1 MKFTAA
7 VIGLGRIG
15 LGYDLTSGP
24 EEIFSHSKAFLKH
37 PGFELVGGADPDEG
51 NRVAFERYS
60 GEKAWQG
67 AEDMLAELRPQVV
80 AVASPTASH
89 LSMVE
94 LALASKPLAIL
105 CEKPLATTE
114 PEGRRIIDLCKQAG
128 VLLGVNYMRRFD
140 PSLRAIGRELRDGA
154 FGEVFKGTLWY
165 SKGLL
170 HNGSH
175 YLDLLL
181 DWLGPVAG
189 FDILDPG
196 PSVTLAGPEPDVV
209 FRFESGCRVYALAAR
224 EENYSLIDLDLVGT
238 RGRLRYADQGA
249 TLERWATREDPMFPG
264 YTILE
269 RAASVPQPDMGRYQW
284 HVVESLYQALAK
296 GHAGPFS
303 AVNGLSVLSLCSKVA
318 DRIPIHSN
326 SSRDTL

>member
-1 MKFTAA
+1 MKYTAV

-24 EEIFSHSKAFLKH
+24 DEIFSHTKAFLRH
-37 PGFELVGGADPDEG
+37 PGFELLGGADPDAG
-51 NRVAFERYS
+51 NRAAFERYS
-60 GEKAWQG
+60 GKKAWQV
-67 AEDMLAELRPQVV
+67 AKEMLAELRPQIV

-89 LSMVE
+89 LPMVE
-94 LALASKPLAIL
+94 LALACKPLAIL
-105 CEKPLATTE
+105 CEKPLAATE
-114 PEGRRIIDLCKQAG
+114 PEGRRIVDLCRQAG

-140 PSLRAIGRELRDGA
+140 PSLQAIGRDLRGGA
-154 FGEVFKGTLWY
+154 FGEVFKGVLWY

-196 PSVTLAGPEPDVV
+196 PSVMLAGPEPDVV

-224 EENYSLIDLDLVGT
+224 EENYSLIDLDLVGS
-238 RGRLRYADQGA
+238 RGRLRYANLGA
-249 TLERWATREDPMFPG
+249 TLERWVTLEDPMFPG
-264 YTILE
+264 YTILD
-269 RAASVPQPDMGRYQW
+269 RATEVPQPDWGRYQW
-284 HVVESLYQALAK
+284 HVVESLFQALAK
-296 GHAGPFS
+296 GNPGPFS
-303 AVNGLSVLSLCSKVA
+303 AVNGLPVLSLCSKVT
-318 DRIPIHSN
+318 DRISSLSN
-326 SSRDTL
+326 SSRDTA